1 MTTAP
6 TDSDFTLTADAV
18 GIGSTALFGMLALF
32 YRTVGGWKTYIV
44 RGWYLDA
51 NGCTKT
57 YGDGYEES
65 FTDETQYLPNDQ
77 ALPQGGAKKGNDET

>member
-1 MTTAP
+1 MTTAL
-6 TDSDFTLTADAV
+6 THSDSTLTADAV
-18 GIGSTALFGMLALF
+18 GIGSTALFGMLARF

-51 NGCTKT
+51 NGCQKT

-65 FTDETQYLPNDQ
+65 FTDETQYLPN
-77 ALPQGGAKKGNDET
+77 AESIHPESKP

>member
-6 TDSDFTLTADAV
+6 IHSDSTLTADAV
-18 GIGSTALFGMLALF
+18 GIGSTALFGMLARF

-44 RGWYLDA
+44 RGWYLDS
-51 NGCTKT
+51 NGCPKT

-65 FTDETQYLPNDQ
+65 FTYETQYLPNANMEAPNACSRIHQ
-77 ALPQGGAKKGNDET
+77 KT

>member
-18 GIGSTALFGMLALF
+18 GIGSTALFGMLARF
-32 YRTVGGWKTYIV
+32 YRTTGGWKTYIV
-44 RGWYLDA
+44 RGWCLDA
-51 NGCTKT
+51 NGCPKT

-65 FTDETQYLPNDQ
+65 FTDETQSNP
-77 ALPQGGAKKGNDET
+77 

>member
-1 MTTAP
+1 MTTTSTTGVP
-6 TDSDFTLTADAV
+6 AV
-18 GIGSTALFGMLALF
+18 GSLALFGMLARF

-51 NGCTKT
+51 NGCPKT

-65 FTDETQYLPNDQ
+65 FTDETQYLPNAHVEARDQ
-77 ALPQGGAKKGNDET
+77 

>member
-1 MTTAP
+1 MR
-6 TDSDFTLTADAV
+6 DKQMQLEV
-18 GIGSTALFGMLALF
+18 GIGSTALFGMLARF

-51 NGCTKT
+51 NGCPKT

-65 FTDETQYLPNDQ
+65 STDETEYLPNDKDE
-77 ALPQGGAKKGNDET
+77 PQVGARRAAK